1 MLKKKNGITEIA
13 SLCLDN
19 NGRIIEES
27 RFTSLVNPGCK
38 INSIASTLTSITDN
52 MVKNANGF
60 DIIGNDF
67 IVHILNI
74 LNDYQ
79 IEKKIIVEY
88 IIFVGHHI
96 RRFDMPFLFYHLM
109 ITNNSFP
116 ESLKNKF
123 YLLDTLELARGTI
136 ERNGLPFPNDY
147 KLVTL
152 YNYCTDK
159 DFSEEAHRALADV
172 NATTEILLYP
182 TFWFE
187 RMNNIWKINSE
198 GYTEQLITG
207 LTYKS
212 DIATPNVDSD
222 TDSEPEDGDI
232 LVDTGTGTNVSN
244 NFEKKIRMN

>member
-1 MLKKKNGITEIA
+1 
-13 SLCLDN
+13 
-19 NGRIIEES
+19 
-27 RFTSLVNPGCK
+27 
-38 INSIASTLTSITDN
+38 
-52 MVKNANGF
+52 
-60 DIIGNDF
+60 
-67 IVHILNI
+67 
-74 LNDYQ
+74 
-79 IEKKIIVEY
+79 
-88 IIFVGHHI
+88 
-96 RRFDMPFLFYHLM
+96 M

-207 LTYKS
+207 LSYKS
-212 DIATPNVDSD
+212 DIATPNVDLD

-232 LVDTGTGTNVSN
+232 LVDTGTNVSN